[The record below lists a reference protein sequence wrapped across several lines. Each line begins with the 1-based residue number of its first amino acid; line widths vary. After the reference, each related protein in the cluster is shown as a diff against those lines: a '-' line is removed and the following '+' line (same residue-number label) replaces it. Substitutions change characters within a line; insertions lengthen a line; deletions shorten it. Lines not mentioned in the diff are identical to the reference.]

1 MTSNHIATTNR
12 LDRLPAVTN
21 NSDGAM
27 FLARDGEAGC
37 WSVSAS
43 VPAASEPRD
52 GRMRSQRHSRW
63 RSTNSHRRRL
73 NGQQGFS
80 LIELLLALALGLVVT
95 AGIVQLF
102 VGNNQTYTVL
112 QGQSR
117 LQEGARYALDF
128 IAESARAAGYFGCD
142 PDLDKRYTTLNATLE
157 NTFQMNI
164 LQPVVAFD
172 YVGSGGASMTD
183 WLPSAAV
190 LPRVGA
196 ATTTPNPANGIAVSG
211 IEPETDILVLR
222 RIEPGGARIADVVQP
237 TDNPVRVE
245 DNGTVTFAADD
256 YAVISDCTQASV
268 FRVTGVNDVGAEIDL
283 RRDENTG
290 AGSAIF
296 QNRSGASLSE
306 ENLAYGTTVNAQG
319 ATVSRLETDIYYI
332 AEGAGTNNRGQRPLS
347 LWRKS
352 GSQAPVELVEGI
364 EDLQVWLGIDTT
376 PTDSVNAPT
385 RYTNFAGVVGDDVVR
400 TLRVQITASTVD
412 VVEAGS
418 NAPVTRTFS
427 QTISLRNRG

>member
-1 MTSNHIATTNR
+1 MY
-12 LDRLPAVTN
+12 
-21 NSDGAM
+21 
-27 FLARDGEAGC
+27 
-37 WSVSAS
+37 W
-43 VPAASEPRD
+43 
-52 GRMRSQRHSRW
+52 
-63 RSTNSHRRRL
+63 
-73 NGQQGFS
+73 
-80 LIELLLALALGLVVT
+80 
-95 AGIVQLF
+95 
-102 VGNNQTYTVL
+102 
-112 QGQSR
+112 
-117 LQEGARYALDF
+117 
-128 IAESARAAGYFGCD
+128 
-142 PDLDKRYTTLNATLE
+142 
-157 NTFQMNI
+157 
-164 LQPVVAFD
+164 
-172 YVGSGGASMTD
+172 
-183 WLPSAAV
+183 
-190 LPRVGA
+190 
-196 ATTTPNPANGIAVSG
+196 
-211 IEPETDILVLR
+211 
-222 RIEPGGARIADVVQP
+222 
-237 TDNPVRVE
+237 
-245 DNGTVTFAADD
+245 
-256 YAVISDCTQASV
+256 V